1 MEFAGKYRKTP
12 AEQVYRIRVKD
23 VFDRITEFPIGSLE
37 EFTALVTSLGREKVV
52 LNTRDN
58 SIEIIPRLV
67 SV

>member
-1 MEFAGKYRKTP
+1 MKFDRGYGKTP

-23 VFDRITEFPIGSLE
+23 VFDRVTEFPVGSLQ